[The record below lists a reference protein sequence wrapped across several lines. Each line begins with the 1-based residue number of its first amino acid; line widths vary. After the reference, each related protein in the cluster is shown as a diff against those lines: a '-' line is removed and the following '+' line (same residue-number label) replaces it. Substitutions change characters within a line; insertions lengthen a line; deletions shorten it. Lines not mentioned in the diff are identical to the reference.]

1 MECERISPR
10 KSSKYAAGSIYMW
23 NKYTVWTALS
33 NSLSFF
39 MLWILCALEQSHMGA
54 EAGTLIGCSSSKRPT
69 TCPPAKNW
77 RAGPSRVQGSA
88 TAEPIAEHRLWQVQN
103 LHRPLRNHAG
113 PGPVLAPKNR
123 PVTVTSAKQLQT
135 EEMAD
140 PYVPRWVLTG
150 SLLIWGWPLQNVTVM
165 KWLMIPVQ
173 GGLLAEVLQISGAGA
188 EGSDWWL
195 TRCSATVAHSCHS
208 AAVAT
213 GQAKIIGVILCNFEL
228 RHRSAI
234 ERSWRSEDRLSLG
247 IPSMATDS
255 WLLVDF
261 DDLIW
266 SATCCGKKPRQCEKR
281 LWRFPLLQLG
291 KLNREVLWLEWCANK
306 IQ

>member
-1 MECERISPR
+1 MPLVPSICETNTRFERHSRTLCLFSCYESCAPWSNPIWELRLGLWSGAPLQKDQLHVLQR
-10 KSSKYAAGSIYMW
+10 KIG
-23 NKYTVWTALS
+23 
-33 NSLSFF
+33 
-39 MLWILCALEQSHMGA
+39 EQG
-54 EAGTLIGCSSSKRPT
+54 
-69 TCPPAKNW
+69 
-77 RAGPSRVQGSA
+77 RAGCRAVRLLNRLLS
-88 TAEPIAEHRLWQVQN
+88 TAFGRSKICTDLYEIMQVLDQSWP
-103 LHRPLRNHAG
+103 R
-113 PGPVLAPKNR
+113 KNR